1 MKKHLLGAFFVMM
14 ATTALSQTVTND
26 ADGLFDSTSYVETD
40 STTNNTT
47 TSTVTTNNT
56 NTNTSTIDSTNT
68 NTNTNTNTSTI
79 TSTNT
84 NDNTNNNTN
93 TSTITS
99 TNTNNN
105 NNTSTN
111 TSTTTNTN
119 TNNTTIDQATD
130 STINQTVNQT
140 TNSTVDQTVNTTSNI
155 TTDNTNRNINISTS
169 TNENTNINTND
180 TTINSTTDNTN
191 KNTNVNTNESNITQE
206 VISPP
211 PSAIAPSIQSG
222 GNDTCTVSYSAAV
235 QTQILGVSGGGHI
248 RDMNCERLKN
258 AKTLY
263 NMGMKVAAVA
273 LMCQDESVYKAM
285 EMAGTP
291 CPYKGEIGA
300 TAQALWDNDPDRI
313 PVDDGKEENDTT
325 TAITVGGILLAIL
338 LVL

>member
-1 MKKHLLGAFFVMM
+1 MKKHLFGAFFVMM
-14 ATTALSQTVTND
+14 ATTASSQTVTND

-47 TSTVTTNNT
+47 TSNVTT
-56 NTNTSTIDSTNT
+56 D
-68 NTNTNTNTSTI
+68 NTNTNTSTI

-84 NDNTNNNTN
+84 NNNTNTN

-105 NNTSTN
+105 TNTNTTTSTN
-111 TSTTTNTN
+111 TNTN
-119 TNNTTIDQATD
+119 TNN
-130 STINQTVNQT
+130 STVNQT
-140 TNSTVDQTVNTTSNI
+140 TNSTIDQTINSTSNI
-155 TTDNTNRNINISTS
+155 TTNNT
-169 TNENTNINTND
+169 NTNINTSTSTNTNNNTNN
-180 TTINSTTDNTN
+180 TTIDSTTNNTN
-191 KNTNVNTNESNITQE
+191 TNTNNNTSDITQE

-248 RDMNCERLKN
+248 RDLNCERLKN

-273 LMCQDESVYKAM
+273 LMCQEETVYKAM

-313 PVDDGKEENDTT
+313 PVDDGKEKNDTT
-325 TAITVGGILLAIL
+325 TALTVGGILLAIL

>member
-1 MKKHLLGAFFVMM
+1 MKKHLLGAFFVMI
-14 ATTALSQTVTND
+14 ATAASPQSVAND

-47 TSTVTTNNT
+47 TSDVTT
-56 NTNTSTIDSTNT
+56 D
-68 NTNTNTNTSTI
+68 NTNTNTSTI
-79 TSTNT
+79 TST
-84 NDNTNNNTN
+84 
-93 TSTITS
+93 S

-105 NNTSTN
+105 NNTSAITSTNTNNNTNNNTN
-111 TSTTTNTN
+111 TSTSTNTNNNTNTN
-119 TNNTTIDQATD
+119 TNTSTSTNTNNSTIDQTTD

-140 TNSTVDQTVNTTSNI
+140 TNSTVNQTVNSTSNI
-155 TTDNTNRNINISTS
+155 TTDNTNRNTNISTS
-169 TNENTNINTND
+169 TNENTNVNTND
-180 TTINSTTDNTN
+180 TTINSTADNSNT
-191 KNTNVNTNESNITQE
+191 NTNVNTSDSNITQE

-258 AKTLY
+258 SKTLY

-313 PVDDGKEENDTT
+313 PVDDGKEKNDTT
-325 TAITVGGILLAIL
+325 TALTVGGVLLAIL
-338 LVL
+338 LIL

>member
-1 MKKHLLGAFFVMM
+1 MKKHLLGVFFVMI
-14 ATTALSQTVTND
+14 ATAASSQSVSND

-47 TSTVTTNNT
+47 TSDVTT
-56 NTNTSTIDSTNT
+56 D
-68 NTNTNTNTSTI
+68 NTNTNTSTI

-84 NDNTNNNTN
+84 NTNNNT
-93 TSTITS
+93 SAITS

-105 NNTSTN
+105 TNTN
-111 TSTTTNTN
+111 TSTSNNTN
-119 TNNTTIDQATD
+119 TNNSTIDQTTD
-130 STINQTVNQT
+130 STINQIVNQT
-140 TNSTVDQTVNTTSNI
+140 TTSTVNQTVNTTSDI
-155 TTDNTNRNINISTS
+155 TTDNTNTNISTS
-169 TNENTNINTND
+169 TSN
-180 TTINSTTDNTN
+180 NTN
-191 KNTNVNTNESNITQE
+191 KNTNVNTNTINSTATNSNTNVNSNDSNITQE

-258 AKTLY
+258 SKTLY

-313 PVDDGKEENDTT
+313 PVDDGKEKNDST
-325 TAITVGGILLAIL
+325 TALTVGGVLLAIL
-338 LVL
+338 LIL

>member
-1 MKKHLLGAFFVMM
+1 MKKHLLGAFFVMI
-14 ATTALSQTVTND
+14 ATAASPQSVAND

-47 TSTVTTNNT
+47 TSDVTT
-56 NTNTSTIDSTNT
+56 D
-68 NTNTNTNTSTI
+68 NTNTNTSTI
-79 TSTNT
+79 TST
-84 NDNTNNNTN
+84 
-93 TSTITS
+93 S

-105 NNTSTN
+105 NNTSAITSTN
-111 TSTTTNTN
+111 TNNNTNNNTNISTSTNTNNNTNTN
-119 TNNTTIDQATD
+119 TTTSTNTNNSTIDQTTD

-140 TNSTVDQTVNTTSNI
+140 TNSTVNQTVNSTSNI
-155 TTDNTNRNINISTS
+155 TTDNTNRNTNISTS
-169 TNENTNINTND
+169 TNENTNVNTND
-180 TTINSTTDNTN
+180 TTINSTADNSNT
-191 KNTNVNTNESNITQE
+191 NTNVNTSDSNITQE

-258 AKTLY
+258 SKTLY

-313 PVDDGKEENDTT
+313 PVDDGKEKNDTT
-325 TAITVGGILLAIL
+325 TALTVGGVLLAIL
-338 LVL
+338 LIL

>member
-47 TSTVTTNNT
+47 TSNVTT
-56 NTNTSTIDSTNT
+56 D
-68 NTNTNTNTSTI
+68 NTNTNTSTI

-84 NDNTNNNTN
+84 NNNTNTN

-105 NNTSTN
+105 TNTNTTTSTN
-111 TSTTTNTN
+111 TNTN
-119 TNNTTIDQATD
+119 TNN
-130 STINQTVNQT
+130 STVNQT
-140 TNSTVDQTVNTTSNI
+140 TNSTIDQTINSTSNI
-155 TTDNTNRNINISTS
+155 TTNNT
-169 TNENTNINTND
+169 NTNINTSTSTNTNNNTNN
-180 TTINSTTDNTN
+180 TTIDSTTNNTN
-191 KNTNVNTNESNITQE
+191 TNTNNNTSDITQE

-235 QTQILGVSGGGHI
+235 QTQILGVSGGGHV
-248 RDMNCERLKN
+248 RDLNCERLKN

-273 LMCQDESVYKAM
+273 LMCQEETVYRAM

-291 CPYKGEIGA
+291 CPYMGEIGA

-313 PVDDGKEENDTT
+313 PVDDGKEKNDTT
-325 TAITVGGILLAIL
+325 TALTVGGILLAIL

>member
-1 MKKHLLGAFFVMM
+1 MKKHLFGAFFVMM

-47 TSTVTTNNT
+47 TSDVTTDNT
-56 NTNTSTIDSTNT
+56 NTNTSTITSDNT

-84 NDNTNNNTN
+84 NTNNNTN
-93 TSTITS
+93 TSTSTS
-99 TNTNNN
+99 TN
-105 NNTSTN
+105 
-111 TSTTTNTN
+111 TNTN
-119 TNNTTIDQATD
+119 TNNTTIDQTTD

-140 TNSTVDQTVNTTSNI
+140 TDSTIDQTINTTSNI
-155 TTDNTNRNINISTS
+155 TTDNKNTNINISSSTS
-169 TNENTNINTND
+169 ENTNTNTNN
-180 TTINSTTDNTN
+180 TTIDSTTDNTN
-191 KNTNVNTNESNITQE
+191 RNTNVNTNESNITQE

-235 QTQILGVSGGGHI
+235 QTQILGMSGGGHI
-248 RDMNCERLKN
+248 RDLNCERLKN

-273 LMCQDESVYKAM
+273 LMCQEETVFKAM

-300 TAQALWDNDPDRI
+300 TAQALWDNDPERK
-313 PVDDGKEENDTT
+313 PVDDGKEKNDTT